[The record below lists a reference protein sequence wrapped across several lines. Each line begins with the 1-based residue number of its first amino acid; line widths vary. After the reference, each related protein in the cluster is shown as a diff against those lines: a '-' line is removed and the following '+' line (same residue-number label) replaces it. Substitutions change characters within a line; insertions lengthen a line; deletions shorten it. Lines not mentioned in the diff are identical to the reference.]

1 MNHWENDS
9 LSRWDLSL
17 DLNAVTLDSPD
28 MAGGRELSRVGARKE
43 KDISPLVDWR
53 PRRTEREEVLEYLRG
68 REGTWEERREER
80 YFGAR
85 GGESNGS
92 GKQGRRT

>member
-1 MNHWENDS
+1 MVLVKKRVDHWENDS

-43 KDISPLVDWR
+43 KDLSP
-53 PRRTEREEVLEYLRG
+53 
-68 REGTWEERREER
+68 
-80 YFGAR
+80 
-85 GGESNGS
+85 
-92 GKQGRRT
+92 

>member
-1 MNHWENDS
+1 MYVCECIYKAHLSYNACYKWRWEYNGLGKKRVNHKEDDS

-43 KDISPLVDWR
+43 KDLSP
-53 PRRTEREEVLEYLRG
+53 
-68 REGTWEERREER
+68 
-80 YFGAR
+80 
-85 GGESNGS
+85 
-92 GKQGRRT
+92 